1 LTQGSGVPICAEQ
14 TLPLG
19 ELALPLS
26 LYDVSI
32 PLYRNMLRNV
42 QAMLDKAEAHAR
54 EKGDD
59 VAHYLETRL
68 AEDMLPLSRQ
78 IQMISDAAKGG
89 AARLAAATPPSMPDV
104 ETTWAELKERI
115 AKTLAYVDSIK
126 REDVDGGEDRTIEL
140 QFPGNTMKFTPR
152 DFIFNFSIP
161 NFLFHVTTA
170 YGLLRH
176 KGVPLGKMDFL
187 AGGQQAG

>member
-1 LTQGSGVPICAEQ
+1 
-14 TLPLG
+14 
-19 ELALPLS
+19 LPLS

-42 QAMLDKAEAHAR
+42 QAMLDKAEAHAK

-59 VAHYLETRL
+59 VAHYLETKL

-89 AARLAAATPPSMPDV
+89 AGRLAAMTPPSMPDV

-115 AKTLAYVDSIK
+115 ARTLAYVESIK

-187 AGGQQAG
+187 AGGQGRAG